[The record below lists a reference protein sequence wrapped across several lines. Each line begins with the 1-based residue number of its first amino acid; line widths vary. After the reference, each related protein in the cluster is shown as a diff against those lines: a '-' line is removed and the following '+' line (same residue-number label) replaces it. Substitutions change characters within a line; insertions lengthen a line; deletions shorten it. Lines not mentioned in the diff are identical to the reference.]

1 MAGLNKIQI
10 IGNLGRDP
18 EMRFTP
24 QGTAVTTF
32 TVAVN
37 RRWADRS
44 GGERDETEWFRVETW
59 DKLADI
65 CNRYLTKGK
74 QVYIE
79 GRLRV
84 RKYTDRDGM
93 ERTAVEIVA
102 NNMLMLGSKGDSPSY
117 HDTSEGDYDG
127 AEASSPAPSRGSAS
141 SSPSSP
147 PARNQPQPVGDDIS
161 DDDIPF

>member
-32 TVAVN
+32 SVAVS

-44 GGERDETEWFRVETW
+44 GGEREETEWFRVEAW

-84 RKYTDRDGM
+84 RKYTDRDGI
-93 ERTAVEIVA
+93 ERTAVEVIA
-102 NNMLMLGSKGDSPSY
+102 NHMLMLGSKGDTPSY
-117 HDTSEGDYDG
+117 HDHDAPDGDYEEAD
-127 AEASSPAPSRGSAS
+127 ASSPPRSSAS
-141 SSPSSP
+141 SRPSSP